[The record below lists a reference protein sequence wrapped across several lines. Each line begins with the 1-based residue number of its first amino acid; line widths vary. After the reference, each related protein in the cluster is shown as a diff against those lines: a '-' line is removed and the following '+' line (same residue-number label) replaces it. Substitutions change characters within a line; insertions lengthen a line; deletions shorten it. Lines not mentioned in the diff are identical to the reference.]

1 MSTRP
6 KIKIK
11 LTSFDKAIEL
21 LASIAVLGIWFV
33 TLSNYMALPK
43 IIPIHYNLN
52 GVADGFGNK
61 ANILLLP
68 IIATLM
74 FIGMTIL
81 NKYPHIFNYQGTI
94 TEQNAFRKYTNA
106 TRLLRIVKLITV
118 IIFGLIV
125 LKIIQDVGGDVS
137 GFLH

>member
-11 LTSFDKAIEL
+11 LTSFDKVIEL
-21 LASIAVLGIWFV
+21 LAWIAVLGIWII

-43 IIPIHYNLN
+43 TIPIHYNLH
-52 GVADGFGNK
+52 GEADGFGNK

-81 NKYPHIFNYQGTI
+81 NKYPHIFNYPGTI
-94 TEQNAFRKYTNA
+94 TEQNALRKYTNA

-125 LKIIQDVGGDVS
+125 LKIIQDVGGDIS

>member
-6 KIKIK
+6 KIKIR

-21 LASIAVLGIWFV
+21 LAWIAVLGIWFV
-33 TLSNYMALPK
+33 TLSNYMALPET
-43 IIPIHYNLN
+43 IPIHYNLN
-52 GVADGFGNK
+52 GVVDGFGNK

-81 NKYPHIFNYQGTI
+81 NKYPHIFSYPVTI

-137 GFLH
+137 VFLH